1 MTARTDAWV
10 METNRALAA
19 LEPAVPLRVD
29 SLTTVWT
36 VLFKQPGRYHWM
48 YQYYLRAEG
57 LALSWVGTGRCLFS
71 LDFTPE
77 QYAQTQRALVAAAE
91 KMRDDGWWWDGS
103 AEGEEPLTSKAI
115 SSMVAKE
122 LVGGMVASWTKGLRR
137 MRAPTRA
144 SERKGPA
151 LLLKRARARARSAH
165 ARRRRARAGPRALSH
180 APCNER
186 DIDANPPPPLTLA
199 PHLPL

>member
-1 MTARTDAWV
+1 MHPSMTARTDAWV
-10 METNRALAA
+10 METNRALAS
-19 LEPAVPLRVD
+19 LTPAVPLRVD

-122 LVGGMVASWTKGLRR
+122 LVGGMVASWTKGLRS
-137 MRAPTRA
+137 MRAA
-144 SERKGPA
+144 DKG
-151 LLLKRARARARSAH
+151 L
-165 ARRRRARAGPRALSH
+165 
-180 APCNER
+180 
-186 DIDANPPPPLTLA
+186 
-199 PHLPL
+199 

>member
-19 LEPAVPLRVD
+19 LSPAVPLRVD

-122 LVGGMVASWTKGLRR
+122 LVGGMVASWTKGLRNDQNATGKDSFSSLR
-137 MRAPTRA
+137 TMFVSAD
-144 SERKGPA
+144 KG
-151 LLLKRARARARSAH
+151 L
-165 ARRRRARAGPRALSH
+165 
-180 APCNER
+180 
-186 DIDANPPPPLTLA
+186 
-199 PHLPL
+199 